1 MEHKHLLSYAYVENL
16 KTKIKKMQGRIEDEL
31 SQAIE
36 TLENVI
42 DIKDEKIDELNKEID
57 ELNKKIKELKQ
68 PKKAV
73 ENQTFDCTEVDLVRI
88 PNTRWYSVRLIV
100 YVEPELYKVIGQDN
114 IYICINGRRYYLS
127 NTEIID
133 GRMKTKIVSSMGY
146 ELVEAQEIAEKLLN
160 NDIYGN
166 VEVVKER

>member
-1 MEHKHLLSYAYVENL
+1 MKYKFTAKCAAVRDL
-16 KTKIKKMQGRIEDEL
+16 KREVDNSLGDIYK
-31 SQAIE
+31 
-36 TLENVI
+36 TLEENI
-42 DIKDEKIDELNKEID
+42 DILENEID
-57 ELNKKIKELKQ
+57 ELNKKIEELKQ

-73 ENQTFDCTEVDLVRI
+73 ENQTFGCTEVDLVRI
-88 PNTRWYSVRLIV
+88 PNTRWYSVQLIV

-133 GRMKTKIVSSMGY
+133 GCMKTKIVSSMGY